1 MNRKD
6 RFFQVINR
14 FPQANIFVLGDL
26 IFDKYIYGKVS
37 RISPEAP
44 VPVVEVTEEKMM
56 PGGAGN
62 VANNI
67 AVLGGKVFLS
77 GIVGADSLG
86 NELVSELFKKG
97 IEVEGIFS
105 DPSRPTTLKTRII
118 AHHQQVVRCDW
129 ERRTGLSTLINK
141 KILTYLKNLISEI
154 NVIVISDYGKGVI
167 NPSLLSAVIRIG
179 HTYSKAIVVDPKVEH
194 FLRYRKVTIVTPNL
208 VEAMT
213 GMHWH
218 RVNSEKDIEKLG
230 EKMLRKLN
238 CSSVLITLGEKGM
251 ILFQRGDYFIGRPR
265 PSGSKHYF
273 FSSDS
278 KLQITKIPTAA
289 KEVYDV
295 TGAGDTVVSIISLGI
310 ASGLSIRDSAY
321 LANFAAGI
329 VIGKLGTAT
338 VTPEELKRVISE
350 DYGA

>member
-118 AHHQQVVRCDW
+118 AQHQQVVRCDW
-129 ERRTGLSTLINK
+129 ERKTGLSTLINK

-218 RVNSEKDIEKLG
+218 RLASQRGEVNSEKDIEKLG
-230 EKMLRKLN
+230 EKILRKLN

-251 ILFQRGDYFIGRPR
+251 ILFQRI
-265 PSGSKHYF
+265 
-273 FSSDS
+273 DS

-295 TGAGDTVVSIISLGI
+295 TGAGDTVVSTISLGI

>member
-118 AHHQQVVRCDW
+118 AYHQQVVRCDW

-179 HTYSKAIVVDPKVEH
+179 NTYSKAIVVDPKVEH

-230 EKMLRKLN
+230 EKILRKLN

-251 ILFQRGDYFIGRPR
+251 MLLQRI
-265 PSGSKHYF
+265 
-273 FSSDS
+273 DS

-295 TGAGDTVVSIISLGI
+295 TGAGDTVVSTISLGI

-338 VTPEELKRVISE
+338 VTPEELKQVISE
-350 DYGA
+350 